1 VGSEPFNQFYG
12 LIFER
17 RWRFETT
24 PTRYR
29 VVVLTSFPKQLNE
42 DKKRLKKDYQQTPRA
57 IGVFLIRNNLN
68 DKVFLAAGVDLRGLI
83 NRHKFQLKSGNHPN
97 KQLQADWNESGSH
110 NFAFEIVD
118 ELSPRAGAE
127 VAYRAEVAFLED
139 LWLEKL
145 KPFGERGYNEP
156 KLSREEKLRRIAATR
171 RNES

>member
-1 VGSEPFNQFYG
+1 VGFEPFSQLYG

-17 RWRFETT
+17 RWRVSKPL

-29 VVVLTSFPKQLNE
+29 VVVLTSFPKPLNE

-57 IGVFLIRNNLN
+57 IGVFLIRNNHN

-83 NRHKFQLKSGNHPN
+83 NRHKFQLKNGSHPN

-127 VAYRAEVAFLED
+127 VDYRAEAAFLED

-156 KLSREEKLRRIAATR
+156 KLSRAERLRRIASK
-171 RNES
+171 EKQ

>member
-1 VGSEPFNQFYG
+1 M
-12 LIFER
+12 
-17 RWRFETT
+17 
-24 PTRYR
+24 
-29 VVVLTSFPKQLNE
+29 VVLTSFPKPLNE

-57 IGVFLIRNNLN
+57 IGVFLVRNNLN

-83 NRHKFQLKSGNHPN
+83 NRHKFQLKNGNHSN

-127 VAYRAEVAFLED
+127 VDYRAEVAFLED

-145 KPFGERGYNEP
+145 KPFGKRGYNEP
-156 KLSREEKLRRIAATR
+156 KLSREEKLRRIAAAR
-171 RNES
+171 RKES

>member
-1 VGSEPFNQFYG
+1 LP
-12 LIFER
+12 
-17 RWRFETT
+17 
-24 PTRYR
+24 
-29 VVVLTSFPKQLNE
+29 LTSFPKQLND

-83 NRHKFQLKSGNHPN
+83 NRHKFQLKNGSHPN

-127 VAYRAEVAFLED
+127 VDYRAEAAFLED

-156 KLSREEKLRRIAATR
+156 KLSREEKLRRIAAKR
-171 RNES
+171 RNDS